1 MREAVENLGGDVGGD
16 SVAAKGHQMTQL
28 ANLQE
33 LTKMASDLI
42 KQGFLKGNFG
52 GGGRIRTADA
62 ADMSRVL

>member
-1 MREAVENLGGDVGGD
+1 M
-16 SVAAKGHQMTQL
+16 AAKGHQMTQL

-42 KQGFLKGNFG
+42 KQGYLKGKFG

-62 ADMSRVL
+62 ADMSLDR